1 MIHKNKRIAIVILNY
16 NGIKLLKKF
25 LSSVVN
31 FSDKKISSV
40 YLVDNFSS
48 DESIR
53 FVKKKYPSVI
63 IIKNKVNL
71 GYSGGYNKGLKVI
84 KSDYYIL
91 LNSDVE
97 VTKNWLNPLFD
108 LMESDKNIAA
118 CQPKILSYKEKD
130 YFEYA
135 GASGGFID
143 KLGYPFC
150 RGRIFETIEKDYGQ
164 YDDKVKIFW
173 ASGCC
178 LMIRSDVFH
187 KLNGFDNY
195 FFAHMEEI
203 DLCWRINNLDLKIY
217 CEPKSKIYHLGNQTL
232 SKSDPKKTYLNFRNN
247 LIMIL
252 KNDQFTNLIWKLPIR
267 FIFDLFAFIRLL
279 IKKESRNH
287 GISIL
292 KAYRDFIL
300 DFKLNFSKRNKIK
313 GEPSII
319 YNKIIPIKYYIQCI
333 KKYNDL

>member
-31 FSDKKISSV
+31 FSDKKISSI